1 MSQENVEQE
10 NVRVV
15 RRVYD
20 AYLSG
25 NFEAALAMI
34 DPEVEWD
41 GSIRPE
47 GRVYRGHDGVVEALR
62 TWTGTWEAFRLEVE
76 EIIDAGDHVIVVE
89 QQSGRGKGSGLPLRQ
104 QNFSVFT
111 LRDGRITRVVFARN
125 RDDALEAAGLSE

>member
-1 MSQENVEQE
+1 MSEENVEI
-10 NVRVV
+10 V

-25 NFEAALAMI
+25 DFEAALAMI

-47 GRVYRGHDGVVEALR
+47 GKVYRGHDGIVEALR

-76 EIIDAGDHVIVVE
+76 EIIDAGDHVIAVE

-104 QNFSVFT
+104 QNFSIFA
-111 LRDGRITRVVFARN
+111 LREGRITRVVFART
-125 RDDALEAAGLSE
+125 RDEALEAAGLSE